1 MVLFKVGLIDEVAN
15 DRAGAMLKCE
25 NFLSQFD
32 KISPIARGLTK
43 QSLRNK
49 AVQEL
54 EETRSQDLDMFVYF
68 ATLPKTQK
76 SLEGYLEALK
86 KKSK

>member
-1 MVLFKVGLIDEVAN
+1 
-15 DRAGAMLKCE
+15 MLKCE
-25 NFLSQFD
+25 NFLSQFA

-54 EETRSQDLDMFVYF
+54 EETRTADIQKVFNVIV
-68 ATLPKTQK
+68 LPETQK
-76 SLEGYLEALK
+76 TIEGYLEALRNK
-86 KKSK
+86 KKKK